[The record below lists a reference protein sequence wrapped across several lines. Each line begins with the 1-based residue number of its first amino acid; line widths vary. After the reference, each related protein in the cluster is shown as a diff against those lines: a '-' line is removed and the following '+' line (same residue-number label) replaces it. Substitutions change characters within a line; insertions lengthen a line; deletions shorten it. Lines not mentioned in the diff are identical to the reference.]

1 MIGVSFAVKSFFKDH
16 ANNSKKSEKLERR
29 SVGADSQ
36 KESSR

>member
-16 ANNSKKSEKLERR
+16 ANNSKKTERR